1 MSRDADPLR
10 YLAPVTPRLSGLRP
24 VRGEGVYLFDDQ
36 GARWTDFT
44 SGIGVVN
51 TGHAHPRV
59 VAAVRAQAEL
69 LLFAQIGVAPSPL
82 AGELAE
88 RLVGLLPGGLDRVFF
103 TNSGAEATEAA
114 VKLSRHAT
122 GRPNVVVFQG
132 SFHGRTHLT
141 MAMTTSKTIYRHRYP
156 NLAGG
161 IVVAP
166 FPHAFRWGMAEDAA
180 VDFALAELDVLL
192 KGQSAPDETAAFVIE
207 PVLGEGGYLP
217 APRRFLE
224 GLRARADT
232 TGALLV
238 IDEVQTGFG
247 RTGRMWCCEHHAVRP
262 DVLIMAKGLGSGLP
276 ISAVAARAETMAR
289 WESGTHGGTYGGG
302 STLPLAAALATID
315 VMLHER
321 LPENAAARGARL
333 MAGLRELQAR
343 DPGIGDVRGLGLM
356 VGVEFVDRDGRPD
369 AARAKAVQRAC
380 LDERLLL
387 LTCGTFENVV
397 RWIPPLVVTDA
408 QIDEALA
415 TFARALASTA
425 TTETAAPVAMGPPAP
440 SGGAR

>member
-1 MSRDADPLR
+1 MSFEH
-10 YLAPVTPRLSGLRP
+10 LAPVWTHLSDLRP
-24 VRGEGVYLFDDQ
+24 VRGEGVHLFDAD
-36 GARWTDFT
+36 GVRWTDFT

-51 TGHAHPRV
+51 TGHAHPTV
-59 VAAVRAQAEL
+59 VAALRDQATE
-69 LLFAQIGVAPSPL
+69 LLFAQVGVAPSPL
-82 AGELAE
+82 VARLAE
-88 RLVGLLPGGLDRVFF
+88 RLVGLLPAGLDRVFF

-114 VKLSRHAT
+114 VKLVRHAT

-141 MAMTTSKTIYRHRYP
+141 MAMTTSKTAYRHRYP

-166 FPHAFRWGMAEDAA
+166 FPHAFRWGMDEDAA
-180 VDFALAELDVLL
+180 VDFALAELDVVL

-224 GLRARADT
+224 GLRARADAS
-232 TGALLV
+232 GALLV

-247 RTGRMWCCEHHAVRP
+247 RTGRMWCCEYHGVRP

-276 ISAVAARAETMAR
+276 ISAIAARAETMAR

-315 VMLHER
+315 VMLSER

-356 VGVEFVDRDGRPD
+356 VGVEFVDAAGRPD
-369 AARAKAVQRAC
+369 PARTKAVQCAC

-397 RWIPPLVVTDA
+397 RWIPPLVVNDA
-408 QIDEALA
+408 QIDEALGL
-415 TFARALASTA
+415 FARALAVTAATA
-425 TTETAAPVAMGPPAP
+425 TGAPADAGAPAAT
-440 SGGAR
+440 GGGR